1 MSIRK
6 WESKKSKNDY
16 VWEVYFVYNKN
27 GISEWYSKSGF
38 LTKKEAQEHE
48 TLLKNKLIETGKIHK
63 ERSLTLNEV
72 MDEFLSLRKTG
83 YSETTI
89 TNTNTIDDYRKCKSQ
104 LGYIKIKEIDYKIL
118 QSFFNIEK

>member
-1 MSIRK
+1 M
-6 WESKKSKNDY
+6 
-16 VWEVYFVYNKN
+16 
-27 GISEWYSKSGF
+27 
-38 LTKKEAQEHE
+38 TKKEAQEHE